1 MALRF
6 LGVALPPN
14 EPLWRALQR
23 VYGIGRSTAVDLTH
37 AIGGAPSLR
46 VRELAPSH
54 VAALYAAV
62 EAGDPVQDARRV
74 AERAA
79 VDRLVRIGCY
89 RGGRHT
95 AQLPTR
101 GQRTHTNAHTQ
112 KKMKRA

>member
-1 MALRF
+1 MAFRF
-6 LGVALPPN
+6 LGVALPTS
-14 EPLWRALQR
+14 EPAWRALQR
-23 VYGIGRSTAVDLTH
+23 IYGIGRTTAVDLVH
-37 AIGGAPSLR
+37 GIGGSAALR
-46 VRELAPSH
+46 VRDLAPPH
-54 VAALYAAV
+54 VAALYAAL
-62 EAGDPVQDARRV
+62 EAGGPVQDARRV

-112 KKMKRA
+112 KKMKRV